1 MQWPF
6 GSVGRRDER
15 HAMTLADTP
24 RPKNYIAELE
34 GWRGMAIA
42 FLLLGHYGGALFF
55 PFGRLGVEFFFV
67 LSGRLMAHL
76 LFVNK
81 VSLRDFYVR
90 RVSRVFPALWLFVFA
105 TLAVSDVFGKFG
117 VTPRDAVHALTF
129 TVIYTERP
137 SVFEHI
143 WSLCIEEHSYVAL
156 SLIALWSRR
165 RAINVVGLLAV
176 LAIAG
181 ILNGAFQTWYLG
193 HDYFSVYWRS
203 DVRASS
209 ILISAA
215 IYLHLRSNNTQIDPV
230 LCAVVIMSGISL
242 ELFKV
247 VPDPI
252 KYSFGTLLL
261 AIGVAGAEKLPDVV
275 KAFLTSR
282 IVTTFGLW
290 SFSIYLW
297 QQPGALKDHHVFLF
311 LLAAITAGVA
321 SFYLVEQPARRWIN
335 ARISR
340 SAPAPALEPS
350 TAT

>member
-1 MQWPF
+1 MEEPLTI
-6 GSVGRRDER
+6 GTSGEK
-15 HAMTLADTP
+15 
-24 RPKNYIAELE
+24 PKNYIAELE
-34 GWRGMAIA
+34 GWRGVAIA

-90 RVSRVFPALWLFVFA
+90 RISRVFPALWVFVFA
-105 TLAVSDVFGKFG
+105 ALAMTYVFGKFG
-117 VTPRDAVHALTF
+117 VTLADAFHALTF
-129 TVIYTERP
+129 TVNYVERP
-137 SVFEHI
+137 AVFEHI
-143 WSLCIEEHSYVAL
+143 WSLCIEEHSYVVL

-165 RAINVVGLLAV
+165 HPINVAALLAV

-181 ILNGAFQTWYLG
+181 VLNGVFQTWYLG
-193 HDYFSVYWRS
+193 HDYFSVYWRT

-215 IYLHLRSNNTQIDPV
+215 IYLHLRSNDTQIDPV
-230 LCAVVIMSGISL
+230 LCAVVILSGITL
-242 ELFKV
+242 ELFQV

-252 KYSFGTLLL
+252 KYSLGTLLL
-261 AIGVAGAEKLPDVV
+261 AIGVAGAEKLPDLV
-275 KAFLTSR
+275 KAFLANR
-282 IVTTFGLW
+282 VVTTLGLW

-297 QQPGALKDHHVFLF
+297 QQPGALKEHHVLLF
-311 LLAAITAGVA
+311 LAAAIFTGVT

-335 ARISR
+335 ARMSSR
-340 SAPAPALEPS
+340 ARPPIMTASTTAP
-350 TAT
+350 

>member
-1 MQWPF
+1 MGKPLEI
-6 GSVGRRDER
+6 SASRVKP
-15 HAMTLADTP
+15 A
-24 RPKNYIAELE
+24 NYVAELE
-34 GWRGMAIA
+34 GWRGVAIV

-76 LFVNK
+76 LFVND

-90 RVSRVFPALWLFVFA
+90 RISRVFPALWLFVFA
-105 TLAVSDVFGKFG
+105 ALAVTYVSGKFG
-117 VTPRDAVHALTF
+117 VTLNDAFHALTF
-129 TVIYTERP
+129 TVNYTERP
-137 SVFEHI
+137 TVFEHI
-143 WSLCIEEHSYVAL
+143 WSLCIEEHSYVVL

-165 RAINVVGLLAV
+165 RSINVVALLAV
-176 LAIAG
+176 LAIVG

-193 HDYFSVYWRS
+193 HDYFSVYWRT

-215 IYLHLRSNNTQIDPV
+215 IYLHLRSNGTQIDPL
-230 LCAVVIMSGISL
+230 LCVIVIMSGITL

-252 KYSFGTLLL
+252 KYSLGTLLL
-261 AIGVAGAEKLPDVV
+261 AIGVAGAEKLPDIVR
-275 KAFLTSR
+275 AFLTSR
-282 IVTTFGLW
+282 VVSTFGLW

-297 QQPGALKDHHVFLF
+297 QQPGALKDHHVLLF
-311 LLAAITAGVA
+311 LVAAIATGVT

-335 ARISR
+335 ARMSR
-340 SAPAPALEPS
+340 NAPAPALEVS

>member
-1 MQWPF
+1 MQCWDMGQPQEI
-6 GSVGRRDER
+6 SASREK
-15 HAMTLADTP
+15 P
-24 RPKNYIAELE
+24 RNYIAELE
-34 GWRGMAIA
+34 GWRGVAIV
-42 FLLLGHYGGALFF
+42 FLLLGHYGGALLL

-90 RVSRVFPALWLFVFA
+90 RISRVFPALWLYVFVM
-105 TLAVSDVFGKFG
+105 LAMTYAFGKFG
-117 VTPRDAVHALTF
+117 VTLNDVFHALIF
-129 TVIYTERP
+129 TVNYTERP
-137 SVFEHI
+137 EVFEHI

-156 SLIALWSRR
+156 SLIAVWSRR
-165 RAINVVGLLAV
+165 RPINVVALLAV
-176 LAIAG
+176 LAITG
-181 ILNGAFQTWYLG
+181 ILNGVFQTWYLG
-193 HDYFSVYWRS
+193 HDYFSVYWRT

-215 IYLHLRSNNTQIDPV
+215 IYLHLRSNNTQIDPR
-230 LCAVVIMSGISL
+230 LCAVAVLSGITL

-252 KYSFGTLLL
+252 KYSLGTLLL
-261 AIGVAGAEKLPDVV
+261 AIGVAGAEKLPDIV
-275 KAFLTSR
+275 KAVLTSR
-282 IVTTFGLW
+282 VVTTFGLW

-297 QQPGALKDHHVFLF
+297 QQPGALKDHHVLLF
-311 LLAAITAGVA
+311 LLAAITAGVT

-335 ARISR
+335 ARMSR
-340 SAPAPALEPS
+340 KAPAPALEAS

>member
-1 MQWPF
+1 MGQPLKI
-6 GSVGRRDER
+6 SAR
-15 HAMTLADTP
+15 AKPAS
-24 RPKNYIAELE
+24 YIAELE
-34 GWRGMAIA
+34 GWRGIAIA

-90 RVSRVFPALWLFVFA
+90 RISRVFPALWLFVFVM
-105 TLAVSDVFGKFG
+105 LAMTYVFGKFD
-117 VTPRDAVHALTF
+117 VTLHDAFHALTF
-129 TVIYTERP
+129 TVNYTARP
-137 SVFEHI
+137 TVFEHI

-156 SLIALWSRR
+156 SLIALWSCRR
-165 RAINVVGLLAV
+165 PINVVALLAV

-181 ILNGAFQTWYLG
+181 ILNGVFQTWYLG
-193 HDYFSVYWRS
+193 HDYFSVYWRT

-215 IYLHLRSNNTQIDPV
+215 IYLHLRSNNTQIDPL
-230 LCAVVIMSGISL
+230 LCAVAIMSGITL
-242 ELFKV
+242 ELLRI
-247 VPDPI
+247 PDPI
-252 KYSFGTLLL
+252 KYSLGTLLL
-261 AIGVAGAEKLPDVV
+261 AIGVAGAEKLPDIV
-275 KAFLTSR
+275 KAVLTSR
-282 IVTTFGLW
+282 VVTTFGLW

-297 QQPGALKDHHVFLF
+297 QQPGALKDHHVLLF
-311 LLAAITAGVA
+311 LLAAIVAGVT
-321 SFYLVEQPARRWIN
+321 SFYLVEKPARRWIN

-340 SAPAPALEPS
+340 GAPAPELEVS